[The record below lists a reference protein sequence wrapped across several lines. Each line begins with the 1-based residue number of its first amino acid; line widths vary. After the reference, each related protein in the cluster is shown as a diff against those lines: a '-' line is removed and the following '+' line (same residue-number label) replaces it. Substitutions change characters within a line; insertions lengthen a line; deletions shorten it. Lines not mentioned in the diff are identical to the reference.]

1 MEKIRIN
8 NGVFCFL
15 SKQGCS
21 IHSMRRILSLYAL
34 EIHSIKRPRKVNAEW
49 YLIISDLAQDDF
61 VSFKRIYNKNKII
74 RKPIQSYNDWYD
86 ECSMDGSFAYN
97 GVADDF

>member
-1 MEKIRIN
+1 MEKIKIN
-8 NGVFCFL
+8 RGVFNFL

-21 IHSMRRILSLYAL
+21 IHDMRRLLSLYAL
-34 EIHSIKRPRKVNAEW
+34 EVHSIKRPKRVSGEW
-49 YLIISDLAQDDF
+49 YLIISELAQQDF
-61 VSFKRIYNKNKII
+61 ASFKRIYNKNKII
-74 RKPIQSYNDWYD
+74 RKPVMSYNNWYD